1 MLCSESL
8 CRCRATPHID
18 GMKRTR
24 EAFAGVRSTHGSGT
38 EQHSDLTCCAYGH
51 ECAILRDDASA
62 ALLDS
67 DQHLQSWS
75 GDDSA
80 RVDRYDVRL
89 LLHSVRQLGTASN
102 STASASEAEEAED
115 LDFERYR
122 DLYPQASAT
131 PEPEQDSAPRSV
143 PGTVNRS
150 QCTVYKTSCSPV
162 PGILLST
169 LCSCR
174 HFGRHFGRGQQSLKR
189 ALQRGRICL
198 PCCRTQ
204 YWSSSCS
211 TCHSR
216 YSLCAAICCARL
228 DQGTFASH

>member
-1 MLCSESL
+1 MLGSESL
-8 CRCRATPHID
+8 RRCRATSHIG

-24 EAFAGVRSTHGSGT
+24 EAFAGVRTTHGSGT

-67 DQHLQSWS
+67 DQHLQPWG

-80 RVDRYDVRL
+80 QVDRYDVRL

-102 STASASEAEEAED
+102 SIASASETEEAED

-122 DLYPQASAT
+122 DLYPAPLSAT
-131 PEPEQDSAPRSV
+131 PEPEQDSAPSSV

-169 LCSCR
+169 PCSCR
-174 HFGRHFGRGQQSLKR
+174 HFGSKQQSLKR
-189 ALQRGRICL
+189 ALQRSRVCL
-198 PCCRTQ
+198 Q
-204 YWSSSCS
+204 
-211 TCHSR
+211 
-216 YSLCAAICCARL
+216 
-228 DQGTFASH
+228 